1 MKWIG
6 VISVI
11 LSVSRRTD
19 IPNYYSEWLVRRF
32 RAGFLCVRNPMDH
45 YQVSRIN
52 LSPEVIDCIVFWT
65 KNPVPMFPYLDEF
78 SRYMYYF
85 QFTLTGYGRE
95 IEPGLPDKKKVLI
108 PAFREL
114 ADRIGKERMVWRY
127 DPVFLSDRYTLDY
140 HVKAFAQIAE
150 ALAGKTQRVVISFL
164 DDYDKTKRNMKGYG
178 IRDLTEEKMRRL
190 AQGLARI
197 AGGYGMEIQTCAEKI
212 DLLEYGIAHGACI
225 DRSYIEHLLGCRL
238 QGGRDRGQRPECG
251 CMESVETGSYHT
263 CRNGCRYCYANDSE
277 GRVREAV
284 RDYDADSPFLCG
296 KPEPGD
302 RITERKMKTLRETQL
317 TLEDCINL

>member
-19 IPNYYSEWLVRRF
+19 IPNYYSEWLARRF
-32 RAGFLCVRNPMDH
+32 REGFLCVRNPMDH

-190 AQGLARI
+190 A
-197 AGGYGMEIQTCAEKI
+197 
-212 DLLEYGIAHGACI
+212 
-225 DRSYIEHLLGCRL
+225 
-238 QGGRDRGQRPECG
+238 
-251 CMESVETGSYHT
+251 
-263 CRNGCRYCYANDSE
+263 
-277 GRVREAV
+277 
-284 RDYDADSPFLCG
+284 
-296 KPEPGD
+296 
-302 RITERKMKTLRETQL
+302 
-317 TLEDCINL
+317 